1 MADAPAPLAVLGVG
15 AELPP
20 PVDVRDIARAGG
32 ARPEDVDGYTGW
44 DRACHAA
51 PDEHPST
58 LGARALA
65 KALTHGNVPADE
77 LRLVLYTGSSRDYVP
92 SWSVSNEIMHAN
104 GASNRCLGLDLTAGC
119 VATLAALDLAQ
130 GWLAAHGGGCAA
142 VVAAERW
149 SQTID
154 YTDPGTVNLWAY
166 GDSGGALVV
175 GAGVR
180 CASEL
185 EFPRLEF
192 LGAEFASAAQLNG
205 HVLVPYGGT
214 REPLAPEGSNPFAR
228 RVSDRPKDVITST
241 YRANYRRAF
250 DALRERFPLEPTR
263 MVSNQTSPAIIGMTS
278 TSVGMEGRTIVTG
291 HDTGHLGGTDMIVGI
306 DTFVR
311 DDAGEYAADDVLLVG
326 ASASYGFGMGFVRRV
341 GD

>member
-1 MADAPAPLAVLGVG
+1 MTESAAPLAVLGVG
-15 AELPP
+15 TELPP
-20 PVDVRDIARAGG
+20 TLDVRAVARAGG

-51 PDEHPST
+51 PDDHPSS

-65 KALTHGNVPADE
+65 TALADSGVAAGE
-77 LRLVLYTGSSRDYVP
+77 LRLVLFTGSSRDYVP

-166 GDSGGALVV
+166 GDSAGALVV
-175 GAGVR
+175 GSGTDRRA
-180 CASEL
+180 
-185 EFPRLEF
+185 RLEF
-192 LGAEFASAAQLNG
+192 RGAEFASAAELNG
-205 HVLVPYGGT
+205 HVLIPYGGT
-214 REPLAPEGSNPFAR
+214 REPTAPEGANPFAR

-250 DALRERFPLEPTR
+250 DALRERIPLEPTR

-278 TSVGMEGRTIVTG
+278 TSVGMAGRTIVTG
-291 HDTGHLGGTDMIVGI
+291 HDTGHLGGSDMVVGI
-306 DTFVR
+306 DTFLR
-311 DDAGEYAADDVLLVG
+311 DAAGEYATDEVLLVG
-326 ASASYGFGMGFVRRV
+326 ASASYGFGMGFLKRVR
-341 GD
+341 D

>member
-1 MADAPAPLAVLGVG
+1 MADAPVPLAVLGIG

-20 PVDVRDIARAGG
+20 TVDVREIARADG
-32 ARPEDVDGYTGW
+32 ARPEDVDGYKGW

-65 KALTHGNVPADE
+65 TALADGNVPADA

-104 GASNRCLGLDLTAGC
+104 GASNRCLGIDLTAGC

-166 GDSGGALVV
+166 GDSAGALVV
-175 GAGVR
+175 GAGGY
-180 CASEL
+180 ASE
-185 EFPRLEF
+185 LEF
-192 LGAEFASAAQLNG
+192 LGAEFASAAELNG

-214 REPLAPEGSNPFAR
+214 REALAPEGANPFAR

-250 DALRERFPLEPTR
+250 DALCERFPLAPTR

-311 DDAGEYAADDVLLVG
+311 DDAGEYAADEVLLVG
-326 ASASYGFGMGFVRRV
+326 ASASFGFGMGFVRRV

>member
-1 MADAPAPLAVLGVG
+1 MADAIAVPLSVLGIG
-15 AELPP
+15 TELPP
-20 PVDVRDIARAGG
+20 TVDVRVVARAGG
-32 ARPEDVDGYTGW
+32 ARDELVAGYKGW

-65 KALTHGNVPADE
+65 TALAHASVSADE
-77 LRLVLYTGSSRDYVP
+77 LRLVLFTGSSRDYVP

-130 GWLAAHGGGCAA
+130 GWLAAHDGGCAA
-142 VVAAERW
+142 IVAAERW
-149 SQTID
+149 SQSID

-166 GDSGGALVV
+166 GDSAGALVV
-175 GAGVR
+175 GAGVEH
-180 CASEL
+180 S
-185 EFPRLEF
+185 PKLEF
-192 LGAEFASAAQLNG
+192 LGAEFASAAELNG
-205 HVLVPYGGT
+205 HVLIPYGGT
-214 REPLAPEGSNPFAR
+214 REPVAPEGANPFAR

-250 DALRERFPLEPTR
+250 DALRVRFPLEPTR
-263 MVSNQTSPAIIGMTS
+263 MVTNQTSPAIIGMTS

-306 DTFVR
+306 DTFLR
-311 DDAGEYAADDVLLVG
+311 DEHGEYAAADVLLVG
-326 ASASYGFGMGFVRRV
+326 ASASYGFGMGFMVRPA
-341 GD
+341 D